1 MALCHPLGPPDSEHS
16 RRHHD
21 IVQRFGRF
29 PHRNPILGR
38 KMTPEEQEF
47 LDQGG
52 YAG

>member
-1 MALCHPLGPPDSEHS
+1 
-16 RRHHD
+16 
-21 IVQRFGRF
+21 VKRFGRF

-38 KMTPEEQEF
+38 IMTPAEQNF